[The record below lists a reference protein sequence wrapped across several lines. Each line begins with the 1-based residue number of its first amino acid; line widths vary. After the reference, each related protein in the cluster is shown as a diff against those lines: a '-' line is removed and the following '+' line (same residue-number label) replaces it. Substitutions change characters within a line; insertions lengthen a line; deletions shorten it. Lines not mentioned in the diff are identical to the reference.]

1 MDVTKAP
8 PTTDLASF
16 GVGTAVSSAA
26 ASQSSAAAGV
36 STASNASTAVTAAA
50 DRVDIQP
57 LDVAAALQILIAEV
71 RAELPLPGANS
82 PAGMNTPP
90 ALQAAELVPAE
101 LVKADLVAAELPGAV
116 QTPSPPT
123 AEVAAG
129 PAPPTQSAGLVLL
142 ESQAMPFNSSTASEL
157 LARLSNPEQ
166 SVPLAPLIPVTEA
179 PMQAPLPEAPD
190 LAAILLSTAAPV
202 GAEAPGPG
210 YLPQVGDSSAGAGAA
225 AAPSAV
231 LPQTS
236 PVIAFPGAGAGAGSG
251 SNTVVD
257 LAPLPAGGPL
267 PRVELPVIPPDL
279 NLGPLE
285 PSFMPPGARLSS
297 PAQASPVLMRLFLQA
312 VPDDA
317 GNPARWAA
325 TVTQLEVTLQSA
337 LDRAVAA
344 VEQWRNVPQVVVDAA
359 RETRSLVMSQLS
371 DDPPGPLWLRPEW
384 MWLSPR
390 MERFRRRRRL
400 ARRGLTDPDLWSL
413 REDDTR
419 QEKRGRRHDEP

>member
-36 STASNASTAVTAAA
+36 STASNASTTVTAAA

-71 RAELPLPGANS
+71 RAELPLPGVNS
-82 PAGMNTPP
+82 PAGMALGEDLPEVAPQANTLP
-90 ALQAAELVPAE
+90 ALQAAELVAAE
-101 LVKADLVAAELPGAV
+101 LLKADLVAAEIPGAV
-116 QTPSPPT
+116 QT
-123 AEVAAG
+123 A
-129 PAPPTQSAGLVLL
+129 APPVADVARGPLPLTQV
-142 ESQAMPFNSSTASEL
+142 
-157 LARLSNPEQ
+157 
-166 SVPLAPLIPVTEA
+166 
-179 PMQAPLPEAPD
+179 PMQEPLPEEALD
-190 LAAILLSTAAPV
+190 LTAVLLGSAAA
-202 GAEAPGPG
+202 GAETPNPLA
-210 YLPQVGDSSAGAGAA
+210 GDLSAGAGAA
-225 AAPSAV
+225 AAAAWPPPLSAT
-231 LPQTS
+231 PAQTS
-236 PVIAFPGAGAGAGSG
+236 PGVAFSGTDPSAEANAG
-251 SNTVVD
+251 VD
-257 LAPLPAGGPL
+257 LAPLPAGPL
-267 PRVELPVIPPDL
+267 PRVELPVIPPGLD
-279 NLGPLE
+279 LGPLE
-285 PSFMPPGARLSS
+285 PLFMPPAARLSS
-297 PAQASPVLMRLFLQA
+297 PAQASPVLLRLFLQA
-312 VPDDA
+312 VPDYA
-317 GNPARWAA
+317 GNPARWSA
-325 TVTQLEVTLQSA
+325 TVIQLEVTLQSA
-337 LDRAVAA
+337 LERAVAA